1 MKSPE
6 GLWLPADTHPSWGI
20 KALHRL
26 IAVNPVPPSHSD
38 SSAMTVPFTSHQQ
51 AERPLFFGVD
61 VGGTGIKMGLVDD
74 RGSTIGQER
83 IETHEERGPEDAID
97 RVRRTLD
104 QMLSDRGISWD
115 DVGALGL
122 GTPGTMDIP
131 GGRILTPPNLPHW
144 RHFPIRDALSQACH
158 DKPVT
163 YANDAN
169 AAAFGEFWVG
179 KGRESSSMI
188 MLTLG
193 TGVGGGIII
202 NGRGIDGV
210 NSFGSECGHIL
221 VDSRDDARLCVWGGG
236 RGELEAYASAGAV
249 VQRTQEQLDE
259 GRPSSLTRRISD
271 HDPLSALMIAEEA
284 ERGDSLSL
292 EIIEE
297 TGRYLGIGIVTLV
310 HTVDPGMVVLGGAMN
325 FGGHDSEAG
334 RAFLKSIR
342 QEFRRRAFDVVVD
355 STVIDFASLGGD
367 AGYIG
372 AAGLAR
378 SAWHETSKSG

>member
-1 MKSPE
+1 MSVSYATAQNAK
-6 GLWLPADTHPSWGI
+6 
-20 KALHRL
+20 
-26 IAVNPVPPSHSD
+26 
-38 SSAMTVPFTSHQQ
+38 
-51 AERPLFFGVD
+51 RPHFFGVD

-74 RGSTIGQER
+74 EGSTIAQER
-83 IETHEERGPEDAID
+83 IETYEERGPEDAIA
-97 RVRRTLD
+97 RIRETLD
-104 QMLSDRGISWD
+104 QILDVRDISWD
-115 DVGALGL
+115 DVAAIGL

-131 GGRILTPPNLPHW
+131 GGHILTPPNLPHW
-144 RHFPIRDALSQACH
+144 RHFPVRDALSKVCH
-158 DKPVT
+158 GKPVT

-221 VDSRDDARLCVWGGG
+221 VDSREDARLCVWGGG

-249 VQRTQEQLDE
+249 VQRTQERLDQ
-259 GRPSSLTRRISD
+259 GRTSSLAKRTD
-271 HDPLSALMIAEEA
+271 NEPLTALMISEEA
-284 ERGDSLSL
+284 EAGDSLCM

-325 FGGHDSEAG
+325 FGGKESPVG
-334 RAFLKSIR
+334 RAFLASIR
-342 QEFRRRAFDVVVD
+342 GEFRRRAFDVVVD
-355 STVIDFASLGGD
+355 TTVIEFASLGGD

-378 SAWHETSKSG
+378 SAWQEAQGFR